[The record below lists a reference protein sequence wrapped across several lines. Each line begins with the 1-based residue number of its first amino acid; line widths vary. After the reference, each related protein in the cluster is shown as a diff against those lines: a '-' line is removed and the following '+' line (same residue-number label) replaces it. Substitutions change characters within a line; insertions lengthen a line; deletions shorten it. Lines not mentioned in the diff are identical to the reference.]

1 MVCCSFSLT
10 YTIENVTSSVLTD
23 TTTNAVDF
31 QQIDIGL
38 QARSG
43 AMVVITV
50 ILSLAMGI
58 LLAGLILILFFF
70 SG

>member
-1 MVCCSFSLT
+1 MT